1 MPMRMDLSIY
11 PSLNS
16 ASKPAP
22 LVMEWKRLRW
32 IALAPKLP
40 LAIVLLLFTSSALVA
55 CRTSDLPLTATAEYE
70 AAATQLD
77 QLRSTATVA
86 RARLQITLDF
96 AGTRVAQI
104 EQSGAF
110 LRSNLSALGTDS
122 DFIDANLRQLADQ
135 PQVGAVESREETAA
149 VAGASPTIDLND
161 ALSAARAATPT
172 ARVEAT
178 PDFLPRLDDLVLSSG
193 VDSEDCPV
201 DINPLFTPDSTEI
214 YVVARA
220 YDIPAGATLSSSWR
234 HRDQEL
240 VSHSFRTE
248 HLIDDNCIW
257 FFIDQTDTSFTVGRW
272 AVQISLDGSALSPL
286 LPFEIVEN

>member
-1 MPMRMDLSIY
+1 
-11 PSLNS
+11 
-16 ASKPAP
+16 
-22 LVMEWKRLRW
+22 MERKKLRW

-40 LAIVLLLFTSSALVA
+40 LAIVLLFTSSALVA
-55 CRTSDLPLTATAEYE
+55 CRTSDLPLTATAEHE

-77 QLRSTATVA
+77 RLRATATVA

-122 DFIDANLRQLADQ
+122 DFIDANLRQLGDQ
-135 PQVGAVESREETAA
+135 PQVVAVESRGEAAA
-149 VAGASPTIDLND
+149 VGGASPAIDPND
-161 ALSAARAATPT
+161 ALSAAHTATRPAGVAAP
-172 ARVEAT
+172 
-178 PDFLPRLDDLVLSSG
+178 PDLHPRLDNLVLSSG
-193 VDSEDCPV
+193 VNSEDCPV

-234 HRDQEL
+234 HRDQEV

-257 FFIDQTDTSFTVGRW
+257 FFIDQTDTTFTAGRW
-272 AVQISLDGSALSPL
+272 SVQISLEGSALSPL
-286 LPFEIVEN
+286 LPFEIIEN

>member
-1 MPMRMDLSIY
+1 MLFLGIICPI
-11 PSLNS
+11 
-16 ASKPAP
+16 
-22 LVMEWKRLRW
+22 MERKKRRW

-40 LAIVLLLFTSSALVA
+40 LAIVFLLFTCSALVA

-77 QLRSTATVA
+77 RLRATATVA

-122 DFIDANLRQLADQ
+122 DFIDANLRQLGDQ
-135 PQVGAVESREETAA
+135 PQVAAVELREGATA
-149 VAGASPTIDLND
+149 VSGASVAMDPND
-161 ALSAARAATPT
+161 ALSGAHTATRP
-172 ARVEAT
+172 ASVEVT
-178 PDFLPRLDDLVLSSG
+178 PDSHPRLDNLVLSSG
-193 VDSEDCPV
+193 VNNEDCPV
-201 DINPLFTPDSTEI
+201 DINPPFTPDSTEI

-220 YDIPAGATLSSSWR
+220 YDIPADATLSSSWR
-234 HRDQEL
+234 HRDQEV

-248 HLIDDNCIW
+248 HFIDDNCIW
-257 FFIDQTDTSFTVGRW
+257 FFIDQTDTTFTAGRW
-272 AVQISLDGSALSPL
+272 SVQISLEGSALSPL
-286 LPFEIVEN
+286 LPFEIIEN